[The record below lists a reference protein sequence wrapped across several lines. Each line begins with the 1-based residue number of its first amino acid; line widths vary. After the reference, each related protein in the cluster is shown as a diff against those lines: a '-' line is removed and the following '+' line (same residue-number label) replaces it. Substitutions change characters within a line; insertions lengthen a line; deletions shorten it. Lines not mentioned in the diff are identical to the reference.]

1 MFLGCF
7 LWGDLGMTFSV
18 KSLLFVGAVFLLFYF
33 IRRRARAYFLLV
45 ASIAFIAY
53 LDVNS
58 CIWLLVT
65 SLIVFALGH
74 LIQSSP
80 EKNKSRAKGLLII
93 GIVCC
98 VASLFVL
105 KHVAKWTFTDEIFKN
120 LIMPVGFSYYI
131 FQAIAY
137 LYDIYREKIKAED
150 NLLFFLLYMSYFP
163 KFVSGPIEKPGE
175 LLPQIR
181 NLHKVRMFDDK
192 QLSIAFADIIY
203 GFFLK
208 VIIADRIA
216 MYTPKLL
223 DYPHIFGTQ
232 WLFAGMLM
240 YTLQI
245 YCDFAGYS
253 AVAVGV
259 SRMFG
264 ITLTENFHA
273 PYLSPDI
280 TTFWRR
286 WHISLSSWLRDYVY
300 IPLGGNRK
308 GLRRKLINT
317 MIVFIVCGLW
327 HGAGISF
334 IVWGALH
341 GIYSIMD
348 TLFFARLR
356 KEHGEGI
363 SGIVIKVLG
372 TIVTFFSVAF
382 AWIFFGAPSTGYAIN
397 YIVRMLSFS
406 TGGIPL
412 ETQTLELGVTLMDRN
427 IPVYALAVLLL
438 DTLLVKTGLPFGQA
452 VQKMPI
458 FTRYTL
464 EFVIIMAIVLLGVY
478 GPGYNAADYMYM
490 EF

>member
-1 MFLGCF
+1 
-7 LWGDLGMTFSV
+7 MTFSIT
-18 KSLLFVGAVFLLFYF
+18 SFLFVGAVFLLFYF

-53 LDVNS
+53 LDVHS
-58 CIWLLVT
+58 CIWVLMT
-65 SLIVFALGH
+65 SLIIFGLGH
-74 LIQSSP
+74 LLQISL
-80 EKNKSRAKGLLII
+80 EKDTTAARSILLLGI
-93 GIVCC
+93 GAC
-98 VASLFVL
+98 VISLFVL
-105 KHVAKWTFTDEIFKN
+105 KHVARWTFTDDIFKS

-137 LYDIYREKIKAED
+137 LSDIYRKKIKAED
-150 NLLFFLLYMSYFP
+150 NLLFFLLYMCYFP
-163 KFVSGPIEKPGE
+163 KFVSGPIEKPGQ

-208 VIIADRIA
+208 VIVADRIA

-223 DYPHIFGTQ
+223 EYPHIFGTQ

-259 SRMFG
+259 SRVFG

-286 WHISLSSWLRDYVY
+286 WHVSLSSWLRDYVY

-308 GLRRKLINT
+308 GFNRKLINI

-334 IVWGALH
+334 IIWGLLH

-348 TLFFARLR
+348 NIFFAKIR
-356 KEHGEGI
+356 KEHGEGLL
-363 SGIVIKVLG
+363 GIVVKVLG
-372 TIVTFFSVAF
+372 TVLTFFSVAF
-382 AWIFFGAPSTGYAIN
+382 AWIFFGAPSTGYALS
-397 YIVRMLSFS
+397 YIGRMLSFS

-427 IPVYALAVLLL
+427 IPVYALAVFLLDLLL
-438 DTLLVKTGLPFGQA
+438 TKTGLPFGQA

-478 GPGYNAADYMYM
+478 GPGYNPADYMYM